1 MDFFFGKYKMTTTP
15 FLFPSTRNQVQIFD
29 SINQL
34 NTIPWQNLENISD
47 NSSYTSTVKPL
58 YTISGLWME
67 KFLSKTNQLWLTGFN
82 FPQAS
87 VVSSQV
93 GTQITGIEPWDYHS
107 GDYPYAWITNG
118 NNAPIFSSLYSI
130 GPSIVGWTFYSSD
143 HPNNPV
149 TITAWNPDNTG
160 SSLNFS
166 ADPGPGPYT
175 AHSPNYA
182 PQVLAT
188 LTGIEFQLGIL
199 RSARIEDL
207 LIQLTLNGELV
218 GDNLASTVNPV
229 ESNMYTG
236 EYMDSPVPPQPV
248 GDYNIYGGP
257 TNLWGTT
264 LSSVDIINPTFGI
277 VISFKSNEIYPHKDL
292 CYVNQVALRA
302 TYA

>member
-1 MDFFFGKYKMTTTP
+1 MTTTTFQAP
-15 FLFPSTRNQVQIFD
+15 GTVNQVTVLNEITHSS
-29 SINQL
+29 SIDWDGL
-34 NTIPWQNLENISD
+34 DLIGT
-47 NSSYTSTVKPL
+47 SYSFARSKKPL
-58 YTISGLWME
+58 YTIPGFWME

-118 NNAPIFSSLYSI
+118 NNAPIFSSLYAI
-130 GPSIVGWTFYSSD
+130 GPSIVGWTFYSSSY
-143 HPNNPV
+143 PENPV

-175 AHSPNYA
+175 AHSPDYA
-182 PQVLAT
+182 PQVLAA
-188 LTGIEFQLGIL
+188 LTGIEFRLGIQ
-199 RSARIEDL
+199 RAARIEDL
-207 LIQLTLNGELV
+207 LIQLTLNGELI
-218 GDNLASTVNPV
+218 GDNIASTVNPV

-236 EYMDSPVPPQPV
+236 EYMDSPIPPQPV
-248 GDYNIYGGP
+248 GDFNIYGAAD
-257 TNLWGTT
+257 NLWGTT
-264 LSSVDIINPTFGI
+264 LSSIDIQDPSFGI
-277 VISFKSNEIYPHKDL
+277 VISFKSNEIYPHTDL